1 MRKRRNLLLL
11 SLQTKSQPRSLLLK
25 KNLLVI
31 MTMRVK
37 MRKQKRSQQL
47 LQLKPRKMNLLQM
60 IVTAMKMKL
69 RNLLQRKRNLRMN
82 RREQVLSLVVVDG
95 VVLQE
100 IEKATLDLETGI
112 VNFQSVETNKT
123 LAGEMSVKRVVNQK
137 HTLLLML
144 LLLLQAVVVD
154 GVVEEDSEEIVRVA
168 SEIEKATP
176 DLETGI
182 VNFQSVETNKTLV
195 GEMSVKRVVNQKQSA
210 H

>member
-1 MRKRRNLLLL
+1 
-11 SLQTKSQPRSLLLK
+11 
-25 KNLLVI
+25 
-31 MTMRVK
+31 
-37 MRKQKRSQQL
+37 
-47 LQLKPRKMNLLQM
+47 
-60 IVTAMKMKL
+60 MKL

-82 RREQVLSLVVVDG
+82 RREQVLSLVVVDA

-100 IEKATLDLETGI
+100 IEKATADLETGI

-123 LAGEMSVKRVVNQK
+123 LVGEMSVKRVVNQK
-137 HTLLLML
+137 QSVLLML

-182 VNFQSVETNKTLV
+182 VNSRSVETNKTLA
-195 GEMSVKRVVNQKQSA
+195 GEMSVKGVVSQKQSVLLMPLPLLQA
-210 H
+210 VVGVVEEDS